1 MNEKPDLEKH
11 LIYGAAIVMIFI
23 VVVAL
28 ALVVGYA
35 VFEPPLISP
44 PMPRNIITN
53 L

>member
-1 MNEKPDLEKH
+1 MDKKPDLEKH

-28 ALVVGYA
+28 ALVVGYT
-35 VFEPPLISP
+35 VFEPPRVSP
-44 PMPRNIITN
+44 PMPRNIIRN